1 MSKSESFNALK
12 AELIRKEKLY
22 KGKISEESDVLEVQ
36 TKKLLKSSAIIG
48 GGLVLGFGLFKLLSG
63 KEQGQKAD
71 AKKKKIEKDEARS
84 KKNVILKNAI
94 TDKLVAFIIQL
105 GFRYLSKK
113 IRSSDEGDSQSTAA

>member
-94 TDKLVAFIIQL
+94 TDKLVGFIIQL

-113 IRSSDEGDSQSTAA
+113 IRSSDEGESQSTAA